1 MKQLL
6 IATALALA
14 AAHSFAQT
22 ANTSTSSETSSGA
35 QAGSM
40 AIGGGA
46 VNATIGGSTNRNTA
60 RGGAGGNGVASSNV
74 TVNLGS
80 TSGDPSSSDPT
91 SRSATPVAN
100 AQQGTSQPSGTF
112 KESIQTVG
120 SPGSMSYGVSFSQ
133 YNCANTAGVGAG
145 FMGGAFQIGVG
156 KESNPC
162 NARANAAALFSI
174 AQTLATSNQQLSA
187 QLYHAAI
194 LLIGNSTSE
203 TREALAAAGVS
214 DWAPVPTA
222 AVTPAPAP
230 AIVPPAPPADESK
243 AIPVPHPAIATSPL
257 PESNQQPVAINQP
270 ILPPA
275 PVKVEE
281 PVDTTATVSDYQLP
295 PADSATS
302 DQIAEIKAKM
312 FPSK

>member
-1 MKQLL
+1 MKQIL

-46 VNATIGGSTNRNTA
+46 VNATIGGNTNRNTA
-60 RGGAGGNGVASSNV
+60 RGGAGGNGSASSNV

-80 TSGDPSSSDPT
+80 TSGDPSSASDPT
-91 SRSATPVAN
+91 RSATAA
-100 AQQGTSQPSGTF
+100 AQQVAQQPKGTY
-112 KESIQTVG
+112 KESIETVG
-120 SPGSMSYGVSFSQ
+120 NPGSMSYGVSFSQ

-243 AIPVPHPAIATSPL
+243 AIPVPHPAVATSPL

-281 PVDTTATVSDYQLP
+281 PVVDTATTSDYQLP